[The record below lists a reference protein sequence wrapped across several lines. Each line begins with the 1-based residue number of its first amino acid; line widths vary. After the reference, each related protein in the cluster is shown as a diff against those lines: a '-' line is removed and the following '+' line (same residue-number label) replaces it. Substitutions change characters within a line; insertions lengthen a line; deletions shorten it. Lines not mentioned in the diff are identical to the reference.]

1 MGESPRLPLACLK
14 VGVVDAVIK
23 NWSTHPKCNT
33 FPAQCKSLHHSS
45 AIPIGLKHEDYVLHG
60 LTLEEADEREEEE
73 EDSEEEE
80 EEEQEEEE
88 APDQVREGLM
98 AYLLKHNVIIC

>member
-1 MGESPRLPLACLK
+1 M
-14 VGVVDAVIK
+14 
-23 NWSTHPKCNT
+23 
-33 FPAQCKSLHHSS
+33 
-45 AIPIGLKHEDYVLHG
+45 LHG

-88 APDQVREGLM
+88 APDQVCEGLM
-98 AYLLKHNVIIC
+98 AYLLKYNVIIC

>member
-1 MGESPRLPLACLK
+1 M
-14 VGVVDAVIK
+14 
-23 NWSTHPKCNT
+23 
-33 FPAQCKSLHHSS
+33 
-45 AIPIGLKHEDYVLHG
+45 LHG

-73 EDSEEEE
+73 EEDSEE

-98 AYLLKHNVIIC
+98 AYLLKYNVIIC

>member
-1 MGESPRLPLACLK
+1 M
-14 VGVVDAVIK
+14 
-23 NWSTHPKCNT
+23 
-33 FPAQCKSLHHSS
+33 
-45 AIPIGLKHEDYVLHG
+45 LHG

-88 APDQVREGLM
+88 APDQVREDLM
-98 AYLLKHNVIIC
+98 AYLLKYNVIIC